1 MQYNYVFFDC
11 QVEYYRIA
19 RYEIEQLP
27 NVLIRDRNISSKSKS
42 KRLLFRLHTSGRLN
56 KIIKLP
62 FQHIWNKDIVGDLK
76 FDETRPICFIF
87 TLNMGDMPYRMHLFD
102 YLRRTYPN
110 CKLVLLLRDIL
121 TVGKRLV
128 PSFDEEKA
136 KQLFDGIYTI
146 NVMDAEKYGF
156 RRIHSFCSQY
166 PVETDPNDKKSD
178 VVFIGVVKDRLDTVC
193 RAYEKFTMAGLKC
206 DFLLVSHAPLEN
218 VPEGIIVQ
226 NKGIPYGEMLRR
238 TVNSR
243 CVLEVTQKGT
253 DALTSRCL
261 EALCYNKKLISDNFR
276 LKDTEYYDPRY
287 MCLFKDIDDVDP
299 NFIKEEVEIDYK
311 YNGDFSPVKG
321 LELIERDLLQAEN
334 GAEL

>member
-1 MQYNYVFFDC
+1 MQYNYVLFDC

-19 RYEIEQLP
+19 RYDIEQLP
-27 NVLIRDRNISSKSKS
+27 NVLIKYRGIASNNKF

-62 FQHIWNKDIVGDLK
+62 FQRIWNKDILGDLS
-76 FDETRPICFIF
+76 FVADGPICFIF
-87 TLNMGDMPYRMHLFD
+87 TVGMGDLPYQTHLFE
-102 YLRRTYPN
+102 YLRKTFPD

-121 TVGKRLV
+121 TVGKRLM
-128 PSFDEEKA
+128 PSFDEKKA
-136 KQLFDGIYTI
+136 KQIFDGIYTI

-166 PVETDPNDKKSD
+166 PVETDSNDEKSD
-178 VVFIGVVKDRLDTVC
+178 IVFVGVVKDRLDTVR
-193 RAYEKFTMAGLKC
+193 RAYEKFTAAGLKC
-206 DFLLVSHAPLEN
+206 DFLLVSHVPLEN
-218 VPEGIIVQ
+218 VPEGIVVQ
-226 NKGIPYGEMLRR
+226 NKGIPYSEMLRR

-276 LKDTEYYDPRY
+276 LKETEYYDPHY

-299 NFIKEEVEIDYK
+299 AFIKEDVEVDYNYK
-311 YNGDFSPVKG
+311 GDFSPVKG
-321 LELIERDLLQAEN
+321 LELIEKDLLQGEDN
-334 GAEL
+334 